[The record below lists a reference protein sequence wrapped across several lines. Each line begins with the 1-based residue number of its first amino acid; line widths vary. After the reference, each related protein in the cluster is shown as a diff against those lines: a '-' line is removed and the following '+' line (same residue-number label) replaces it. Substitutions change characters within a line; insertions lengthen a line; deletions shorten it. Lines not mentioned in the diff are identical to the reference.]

1 MASTRERRCLVS
13 GTVRP
18 TDEMIRFVVG
28 PDGMVVPD
36 VEGRLPGRGLWI
48 TAERALIEKAASKK
62 RFKAAGGTAPDGLA
76 DMTAALVRGKLLS
89 LIGLARRTGD
99 LLAGFDVIDRAVS
112 RGEAVAVLIEA
123 ADAAPDGRRKMM
135 ARIIKAD
142 GGARDGAIP
151 VFDGF
156 DRDTLSQAVG
166 RENATHL
173 AVKRS
178 RLAEKIQLE
187 MTRLA
192 GLEGTR
198 QVHEEG

>member
-1 MASTRERRCLVS
+1 MAAIRERRCLMS

-18 TDEMIRFVVG
+18 TDEMVRFVVG

-36 VEGRLPGRGLWI
+36 VDGRLPGRGIWI
-48 TAERALIEKAASKK
+48 TAERALIEKAAAKN
-62 RFKAAGGTAPDGLA
+62 RFRAAGGTAPDGLA
-76 DMTAALVRGKLLS
+76 DATAALLRRKLLS
-89 LIGLARRTGD
+89 LIGLGRRTGD
-99 LLAGFDVIDRAVS
+99 LLAGFDVIDRAVA
-112 RGEAVAVLIEA
+112 RGEDVAILIEA
-123 ADAAPDGRRKMM
+123 ADGAPDGRRKMM
-135 ARIIKAD
+135 ARI
-142 GGARDGAIP
+142 GARDGSVP